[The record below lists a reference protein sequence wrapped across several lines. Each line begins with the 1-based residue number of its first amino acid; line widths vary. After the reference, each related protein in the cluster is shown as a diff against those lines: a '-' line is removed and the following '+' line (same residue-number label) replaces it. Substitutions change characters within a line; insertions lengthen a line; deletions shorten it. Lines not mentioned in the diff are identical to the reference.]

1 MKVVIFGASGYGGAE
16 LIRSILAHPQLEL
29 VGASA
34 NSNVGLGVGD
44 LYPHLS
50 FSEVSE
56 MTFVSNDDLIQS
68 IGRGGVDVAFLAM
81 PNGQAMEV
89 VPKVINSLRLVVDLS
104 ADFRL
109 KDPSLYERYYRFS
122 HNEIALL
129 EEAAYGLV
137 ELNRGTISSARLIA
151 SPGCYVTAV
160 TLALYPLLELG
171 VVERAGIVSDALS
184 GISGAGRGANVA
196 NLFSEIDSSAFAYGI
211 GTHRHRP
218 EIAQNI
224 GSDLLFTPQVVPMVR
239 GILAKT
245 YADFDASF
253 LESLG
258 VSSIDD
264 RPNAGQISDLITH
277 AIKDFYSTSPFVGV
291 RPVGTSPN
299 TKSVL
304 GTNRV
309 EISYFYDEVSGKV
322 MAISALDNLVKGAA
336 GQAIQSAN
344 VALGFDEELGLSKV
358 SLIP

>member
-1 MKVVIFGASGYGGAE
+1 MNVVIFGASGYGGAE
-16 LIRSILAHPQLEL
+16 LIRSILTHPYFEL

-34 NSNVGLGVGD
+34 NSNVGLSLGE
-44 LYPHLS
+44 YFPHLC

-56 MTFVSNDDLIQS
+56 LVFVSNDDLIEAVN
-68 IGRGGVDVAFLAM
+68 RGGIDVAFLAM
-81 PNGQAMEV
+81 PNGHALEV
-89 VPKVINSLRLVVDLS
+89 VPKIIDALRLVVDLS

-109 KDPSLYERYYRFS
+109 KDPSLYDRYYGFTHTELS
-122 HNEIALL
+122 LL

-137 ELNRGTISSARLIA
+137 ELNRGSISSAHLVA

-171 VVERAGIVSDALS
+171 VVTKNGIIADALS
-184 GISGAGRGANVA
+184 GISGAGKGANVA
-196 NLFSEIDSSAFAYGI
+196 NLFSEIDSSSFAYGI

-224 GSDLLFTPQVVPMVR
+224 GVDLLFTPQVVPMVR
-239 GILAKT
+239 GILAKS
-245 YADFDASF
+245 YADFDPHWI
-253 LESLG
+253 ETLG
-258 VSSIDD
+258 INAIDN
-264 RPNAGQISDLITH
+264 RPNALQISESITE
-277 AIKDFYSTSPFVGV
+277 AVKDFYSTSPFVDV
-291 RPVGTSPN
+291 NVPRSSPV

-309 EISYFYDEVSGKV
+309 EISYFFDEISNKV

-344 VALGFDEELGLSKV
+344 VALGFDEELGLMKV